1 MKLPQTAQD
10 IVDVI
15 GMDATMALVRRYPGI
30 PLKVPKGRRLDGAMV
45 QRLSSDIGQDA
56 ALKFIRHYKGEV
68 VVIPRC
74 ADALRVMRNKQIIA
88 QYGNGTTVAD
98 LAREY
103 KLTVRQIRSVLNSPD
118 VAVAVQNRTDPRQL
132 MMDF

>member
-15 GMDATMALVRRYPGI
+15 GMDAAMALVRRYPGI

-56 ALKFIRHYKGEV
+56 ALKFIRHYRGEV

-74 ADALRVMRNKQIIA
+74 ADALRAMRNRQIIER
-88 QYGNGTTVAD
+88 YSNGISVAD

>member
-15 GMDATMALVRRYPGI
+15 GMDAAMALVRRYPGI

-45 QRLSSDIGQDA
+45 QRLSSEIGPDA
-56 ALKFIRHYKGEV
+56 AMKFIRHYKGEV

-74 ADALRVMRNKQIIA
+74 ADALRAMRNKQIIA
-88 QYGNGTTVAD
+88 QYGNGVTVAD
-98 LAREY
+98 LARKY